1 MPHLKCLAC
10 KTRLRSAESQGD
22 PIWDLCPVCR
32 SVGDLGEIVG
42 YRVIETR
49 GGTSHRGVSRVGGV
63 IAGGGGEIVAR
74 RGLKPARVR
83 EVERCDAD
91 SVSRQAQAVSSR
103 APGHGRRSRETPA
116 RSHDRRAAAS
126 AARSSELSMT
136 GVIGANGHGAREFA
150 LRRRPRV
157 GWRAA

>member
-49 GGTSHRGVSRVGGV
+49 GGTSHRGVSRVGRV
-63 IAGGGGEIVAR
+63 IAGRVSEIVAR

-83 EVERCDAD
+83 LEFERCDTD
-91 SVSRQAQAVSSR
+91 SVSRQAQAVSGR
-103 APGHGRRSRETPA
+103 APGTGDEAVRR
-116 RSHDRRAAAS
+116 RRA
-126 AARSSELSMT
+126 LTT
-136 GVIGANGHGAREFA
+136 GA
-150 LRRRPRV
+150 LPRV
-157 GWRAA
+157 PRAPRSFR